1 MFHHFQHGL
10 QSSRISAVEEVAELK
25 KLLKKESVLRKA
37 AEEEVN
43 SLKSQLVQWKRSEV
57 CLMFL
62 WGIPFQLCQCFNPP
76 PFPLP
81 NLWRLNLTYND
92 TLGIRNFEHLK
103 ASWDAGRWGTSERE
117 TWRRN
122 SNTPQSVVANEFWSW
137 WGVCLELMT
146 LRFSLNL
153 S

>member
-43 SLKSQLVQWKRSEV
+43 NLKSQLLQWKRSEV

-62 WGIPFQLCQCFNPP
+62 
-76 PFPLP
+76 
-81 NLWRLNLTYND
+81 
-92 TLGIRNFEHLK
+92 
-103 ASWDAGRWGTSERE
+103 
-117 TWRRN
+117 
-122 SNTPQSVVANEFWSW
+122 
-137 WGVCLELMT
+137 
-146 LRFSLNL
+146 
-153 S
+153 